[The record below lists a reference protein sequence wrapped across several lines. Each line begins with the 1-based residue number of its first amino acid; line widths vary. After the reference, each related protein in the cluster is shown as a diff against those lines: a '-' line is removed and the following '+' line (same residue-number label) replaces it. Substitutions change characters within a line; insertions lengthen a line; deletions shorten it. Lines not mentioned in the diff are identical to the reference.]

1 MLLINPK
8 NKKMNNTLTS
18 PINIASQTIE
28 RPTLLEFTKVDKMY
42 RLGKQTIPAL
52 KNINISIKQGEFIAL
67 AGPSGSGKS
76 TFLNLASLIDH
87 PTNGC
92 VKYNGL
98 NVSSLTDNQLTVFR
112 NQKIGI
118 VFQNYNLI
126 PVLSAEENVAFA
138 LQIQRKSNTKNS
150 LNMARAILQKVGLGG
165 HLEHRP
171 ANLSGGQRQ
180 RVAIARALVTHPEIV
195 VADEPTAALDTKTG
209 LEIIELMKKLNK
221 ELSTTFIF
229 STHDPRVMER
239 VNKVIEIEDGQIKSN

>member
-1 MLLINPK
+1 
-8 NKKMNNTLTS
+8 MNNTLTS
-18 PINIASQTIE
+18 PIKVASEKIE
-28 RPTLLEFTKVDKMY
+28 RPALLEFTKVSKTY
-42 RLGKQTIPAL
+42 QLGKQTIPAL
-52 KNINISIKQGEFIAL
+52 KNFNISIAKGEFIAI

-87 PTNGC
+87 PTAGC

-98 NVSSLTDNQLTVFR
+98 NVSSLSDNQLTIFR

-150 LNMARAILQKVGLGG
+150 LNMARAILQRVGLGG
-165 HLEHRP
+165 HLKHRP

-180 RVAIARALVTHPEIV
+180 RVAIARALVTHPEII
-195 VADEPTAALDTKTG
+195 VADEPTAALDTRTG

-221 ELSTTFIF
+221 ELNTTFIF
-229 STHDPRVMER
+229 STHDPRVIER
-239 VNKVIEIEDGQIKSN
+239 VNKVIEIEDGQIKSY